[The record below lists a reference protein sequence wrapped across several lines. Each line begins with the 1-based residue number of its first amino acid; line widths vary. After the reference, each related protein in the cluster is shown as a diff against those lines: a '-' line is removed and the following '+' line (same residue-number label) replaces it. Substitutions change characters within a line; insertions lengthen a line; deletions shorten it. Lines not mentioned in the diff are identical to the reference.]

1 MVMLQNTLLQG
12 GFIMTNAEI
21 FDKYGCVH
29 VEGFLDPITVITI
42 SQYFENKIKRNE
54 WVQKIDNG
62 DPTSKYA
69 YYADPLVEVML
80 KEHLP
85 IVQEACGKELLPTYS
100 YSRIYQSGEEL
111 EPHTDRP
118 ECEISVT
125 VSVAYKG
132 DPNSIWM
139 HYGNHPPMEYN
150 LKPGS
155 AVVYKGCE
163 ARHWRYP
170 LKDDQ
175 LVVQFMLHYV
185 DKNGPHADRV
195 FDGRGSLGLAR

>member
-1 MVMLQNTLLQG
+1 
-12 GFIMTNAEI
+12 MTSPEI
-21 FDKYGCVH
+21 FEKYGCVQ
-29 VEGFLDPITVITI
+29 VDGFLDPLTTSTV
-42 SQYFENKIKRNE
+42 SHYFENRIKRGE
-54 WVQKIDNG
+54 WQPNKRDL
-62 DPTSKYA
+62 TSRFA
-69 YYADPLVEVML
+69 YYADPLVEVIL

-85 IVQEACGKELLPTYS
+85 IVEEACGKTLLPTYS
-100 YSRIYQSGEEL
+100 YARIYQAGEDL
-111 EPHTDRP
+111 KPHIDRSS
-118 ECEISVT
+118 CEVSVT

-132 DPNSIWM
+132 EPNSIWM
-139 HYGNHPPMEYN
+139 HYGNNPPSEHT
-150 LKPGS
+150 LEPGS

-195 FDGRGSLGLAR
+195 FDTRDSLGFDSNSRRS